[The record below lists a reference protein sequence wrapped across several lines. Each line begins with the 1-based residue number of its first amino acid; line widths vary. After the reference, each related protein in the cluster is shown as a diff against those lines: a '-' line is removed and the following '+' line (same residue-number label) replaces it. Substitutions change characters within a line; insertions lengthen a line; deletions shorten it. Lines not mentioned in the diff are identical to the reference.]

1 MKNKLTG
8 EKHLKTKVFL
18 SYAIIIILISSLIYF
33 TFNSFQKLTQS
44 SDQLAQPNPRIG
56 LLHNIIFSI
65 YNAESNIRSYTLNE
79 DEPTLNAYFAEL
91 SNINDMVD
99 SLYLLSDD
107 DKFFLQT
114 IDSINIQLLT
124 KTRLLEQFIELKRQD
139 QNSVFYQR
147 ALDEVIQIT
156 GDQARVKEITHQTI
170 IEPEPADTLHAYT
183 PEEVSEEKR
192 NIFTRIRNFFS
203 GGEDVRPDQSEVIEE
218 RYAEADDNA
227 RNFQQIRTDS
237 IITIYR
243 DTEVL
248 KDDLEST
255 LMGLAQSMV
264 RRQERLLLEENRL
277 LIEDKK
283 VMDRIWGYVTML
295 EDYERANALKEAEKA
310 HSTVRSTTEKIF
322 IIVIFSL
329 LVLVIFSLFLISD
342 INKSRFYK
350 NQLVIAKNK
359 AEDLLLVK
367 QRFMANIS
375 HEIRTPLNSIIG
387 FSKQLGKTNLEKE
400 HKTFVNAINQSSVHL
415 LNMVNDILD
424 FSKIEA
430 GKIHLEDTYLNI
442 KEIADEVHEILHINA
457 HEKKLDFTIDTSNLK
472 NPDVS
477 GDPMRIRQVLLNIAG
492 NAIKFTAEGSVEM
505 ILSDYVKEENPD
517 ISYVTIRIID
527 TGVGI
532 ALADQD
538 KIFEEFAQSDN
549 QVTRKFGGTG
559 LGLSIS
565 KKLVEIMN
573 GSIELISRKGEG
585 TTFTIHLP
593 LKITE
598 KPAEQT
604 DQVTE
609 VPDESMVAKILLVED
624 DKLNRLLLKSVFE
637 AFPGITLFEAEDALK
652 GLEFIEKEKFDLIIT
667 DIQMPGMS
675 GIEMVKQIKKH
686 PDQINK
692 NTPIMAFTADITPET
707 IIEINQNYIND
718 YITKPVDENQLISK
732 ISGLLKVEQNQSFFD
747 SFDVRDNDV
756 YTSVEENKKSEKN
769 QKLYDLEGLKRF
781 TGNDKKSM
789 TLIIEAFLDDTKT
802 HIKELEAGLEK
813 DNRQNIFQIA
823 HKMSN
828 MFDILMVNGATDCLK
843 DLSRI
848 KDNDISIEEIT
859 ENVKQVIKIS
869 HKLLIDL
876 NTDLKDLTIENV

>member
-1 MKNKLTG
+1 MRNKVTS
-8 EKHLKTKVFL
+8 EKHLKSKVFL
-18 SYAIIIILISSLIYF
+18 SYALLIILISSLIYF

-44 SDQLAQPNPRIG
+44 SDLLAQPNPRIG
-56 LLHNIIFSI
+56 MLHDIIFSI
-65 YNAESNIRSYTLNE
+65 YNAESNIRSYTLKE
-79 DEPTLNAYFAEL
+79 DESTLNAYFSEL
-91 SNINDMVD
+91 SNINNMVD
-99 SLYLLSDD
+99 SLYLLA
-107 DKFFLQT
+107 DKDEFFQQT
-114 IDSINIQLLT
+114 IDSINVQLLT

-147 ALDEVIQIT
+147 ALDEIIQIT
-156 GDQARVKEITHQTI
+156 ADEGKVKEITHQTI
-170 IEPEPADTLHAYT
+170 IDPEPADTIQSYT
-183 PEEVSEEKR
+183 PEEVSKEKR
-192 NIFTRIRNFFS
+192 NVFTRVRNFFS
-203 GGEDVRPDQSEVIEE
+203 GRDQKEMAEEKPDDTID
-218 RYAEADDNA
+218 ADEMIS
-227 RNFQQIRTDS
+227 QQIRTDS

-255 LMGLAQSMV
+255 LMNLAQSMV
-264 RRQERLLLEENRL
+264 RKQERLMLEENRL
-277 LIEDKK
+277 LIEDKE

-295 EDYERANALKEAEKA
+295 EDYERANALKEAANA
-310 HSTVRSTTEKIF
+310 HNTVKSTTEKIF

-329 LVLVIFSLFLISD
+329 LVFIIFSLFLISD

-387 FSKQLGKTNLEKE
+387 FSKQLGKIDLEKE
-400 HKTFVNAINQSSVHL
+400 HKTFVHAINQSSVHL

-442 KEIADEVHEILHINA
+442 KEIAEEVHKILHINA
-457 HEKKLDFTIDTSNLK
+457 HDKKLDFTIDTSNLK

-477 GDPMRIRQVLLNIAG
+477 GDPMRIRQILLNIAG
-492 NAIKFTAEGSVEM
+492 NAIKFTEEGSVEM
-505 ILSDYVKEENPD
+505 IVLDYVKKEKPH
-517 ISYVTIRIID
+517 ISHVSIRVTD

-532 ALADQD
+532 ALDDQQ

-565 KKLVEIMN
+565 KKLAEIMN
-573 GSIELISRKGEG
+573 GSIELVSRKGEG
-585 TTFTIHLP
+585 STFSIHLP
-593 LKITE
+593 LKIAE
-598 KPAEQT
+598 KPAQQT
-604 DQVTE
+604 EKEYTITNK
-609 VPDESMVAKILLVED
+609 SITARILLVED
-624 DKLNRLLLKSVFE
+624 DKLNRLLLRTVFN
-637 AFPGITLFEAEDALK
+637 AYPGINLKEAEDALM
-652 GLEFIEKEKFDLIIT
+652 GLELIKKEKFDLIIT

-675 GIEMVKQIKKH
+675 GIEMVRQMHQIN
-686 PDQINK
+686 DLINK

-707 IIEINQNYIND
+707 ILEVNQNGIND
-718 YITKPVDENQLISK
+718 YITKPVDENQLMSK
-732 ISGLLKVEQNQSFFD
+732 ISGLLRVEPLLS
-747 SFDVRDNDV
+747 SSDVNVVNDKDL
-756 YTSVEENKKSEKN
+756 YGSADEKKKIGKK

-781 TGNDKKSM
+781 TGNDEKSTIM
-789 TLIIEAFLDDTKT
+789 IIEAFLDDTKT
-802 HIKELEAGLEK
+802 NIKELELSLK
-813 DNRQNIFQIA
+813 MDNRQNIFQIA

-828 MFDILMVNGATDCLK
+828 MFDILMVNGASDYLK
-843 DLSRI
+843 NLSRI
-848 KDNDISIEEIT
+848 RNNDISYEEIK
-859 ENVKQVIKIS
+859 ENVKHVINVS

-876 NTDLKDLTIENV
+876 NADLEDLTIENV